1 MEHSTALNRM
11 CTVCTEKGGIHRNRQ
26 TDNTLAVLQHLLL
39 NQQIVVILK
48 EKIGS
53 QKSRLW
59 VGLGKV

>member
-53 QKSRLW
+53 QKSRL
-59 VGLGKV
+59 